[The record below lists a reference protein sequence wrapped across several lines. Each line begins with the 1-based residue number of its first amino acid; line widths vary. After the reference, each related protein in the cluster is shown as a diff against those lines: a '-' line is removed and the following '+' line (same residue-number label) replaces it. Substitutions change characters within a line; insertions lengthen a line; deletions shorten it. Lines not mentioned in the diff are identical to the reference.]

1 MILSTKAK
9 NILDNVLHAA
19 GAVCGFVAANQA
31 GIIAAFPAQDQ
42 PVVALVAS
50 GVGVL
55 GGDVV
60 SDLIGMVDS
69 GTSPTLAGI
78 AQDLKLL
85 ADFVADVAVV
95 WMKFFQLT
103 GEGVNVFVRKFGCRR
118 RRKESQ
124 TFRLTGGF
132 FI

>member
-42 PVVALVAS
+42 PVVAIVAS

-60 SDLIGMVDS
+60 SDIIGMVDS

-78 AQDLKLL
+78 AQDLKSLWPAAKPLL
-85 ADFVADVAVV
+85 QAAAASGKLMSEETAVV
-95 WMKFFQLT
+95 
-103 GEGVNVFVRKFGCRR
+103 NAAIP
-118 RRKESQ
+118 
-124 TFRLTGGF
+124 
-132 FI
+132 FIDKAATA